1 MDDGLARRAGDGRHG
16 GVTGAFRN
24 HFSSAYPGEGFDPD
38 SRAMPQS
45 GVLLPSYQ
53 SGSIQLTDG
62 AVMPYVRVGTGERR
76 LVMVPGAGDGLQTVK
91 DAAAQLAWTYR
102 HRAQGYTTLFVSRR
116 IPLPQG
122 HAVEQHAQDYLET
135 LDQLGW
141 DEFLLEC
148 NSAGGPIGQV
158 IAATSPGRVQGLV
171 LGSTAHRFDDDGA
184 ARVIKQWLQ
193 WLKTDR
199 MGEFTW
205 DTMVK
210 TYRLAGRVNWL
221 KPLAVPLL
229 GVLARPRYGKERII
243 NLLEELLQR
252 DTSEYLQQINCP
264 TMIFAGAQDPILGP
278 ELQAEMAALI
288 QNSELYLV
296 DGYLHGA
303 DLESPEYLTHQS
315 SACPCTRSGRA
326 RGPRTTRR
334 CQAGVRNR
342 HGVRHPGTTPA
353 RCRSKDR
360 WHHLHS
366 GSTHQLRNRD
376 GLRWD
381 VRSASA

>member
-1 MDDGLARRAGDGRHG
+1 
-16 GVTGAFRN
+16 
-24 HFSSAYPGEGFDPD
+24 
-38 SRAMPQS
+38 MPQS

-53 SGSIQLTDG
+53 SGTIQLTDG
-62 AVMPYVRVGTGERR
+62 AVMPYVLVGTGERR
-76 LVMVPGAGDGLQTVK
+76 LVMVPGAGDDLQTVK

-122 HAVEQHAQDYLET
+122 HAVEQHAQDYLER

-171 LGSTAHRFDDDGA
+171 LGSTAHRFDDGA
-184 ARVIKQWLQ
+184 ARVIRQWLQ

-205 DTMVK
+205 DTMVM

-252 DTSEYLQQINCP
+252 DTSEYLQQTNCS
-264 TMIFAGAQDPILGP
+264 TIIFAGAQAPILGP

-288 QNSELYLV
+288 QTTDLFLV
-296 DGYLHGA
+296 HGYLHGA
-303 DLESPEYLTHQS
+303 VLDSP
-315 SACPCTRSGRA
+315 
-326 RGPRTTRR
+326 
-334 CQAGVRNR
+334 
-342 HGVRHPGTTPA
+342 
-353 RCRSKDR
+353 
-360 WHHLHS
+360 
-366 GSTHQLRNRD
+366 
-376 GLRWD
+376 
-381 VRSASA
+381 